1 MDRYFAV
8 VIVLMALGTLI
19 TGSLRF
25 AESRIGR
32 WRDSMSD
39 ERR

>member
-19 TGSLRF
+19 TAALRQAERRF
-25 AESRIGR
+25 AR
-32 WRDSMSD
+32 WRVSLA
-39 ERR
+39 EAR